1 MTATAQDTDR
11 FVDLPAGPRICY
23 RIDGPDDGTP
33 LLLVAGLG
41 LDLTSWP
48 QRMVDGFVER
58 GFRVV
63 RLDNRDAGRSS
74 RIDVPPP
81 GRLRQLLARPRPD
94 AYDLADMAADTVGLL
109 DALGIERVHLVG
121 MSMGGMIAQTVA
133 ARHPARVLSLTS
145 IFSTTGHRRVGQPA
159 RSTLLRLARNPA
171 RTVEE
176 SVERHLAMLAHI
188 GSAAFPPDEEVERA
202 WATAVWHRGGDSGAG
217 APVAR
222 QIGAIQASGDR
233 TAELARITAPTLVV
247 HGDRDLMV
255 HPTGGRATADAV
267 PGARHVEIAGMGHH
281 LAPGVVDRLVEL
293 TAELARS
300 AGAVPTPRIGE
311 PA

>member
-11 FVDLPAGPRICY
+11 FVDLPAGPRICH
-23 RIDGPDDGTP
+23 RVDGPDDGTP

-74 RIDVPPP
+74 RIDAPPP

-109 DALGIERVHLVG
+109 DALGIERAHLVG

-133 ARHPARVLSLTS
+133 ARHPARVLTLTS

-159 RSTLLRLARNPA
+159 RSTLLRLARGPA

-188 GSAAFPPDEEVERA
+188 GSTTFPPDQNHERA
-202 WATAVWHRGGDSGAG
+202 WATAVWDRCGGARSG

-233 TAELARITAPTLVV
+233 TAELARIAAPTLVV

-293 TAELARS
+293 TTDLARTT
-300 AGAVPTPRIGE
+300 AGGGTR
-311 PA
+311 